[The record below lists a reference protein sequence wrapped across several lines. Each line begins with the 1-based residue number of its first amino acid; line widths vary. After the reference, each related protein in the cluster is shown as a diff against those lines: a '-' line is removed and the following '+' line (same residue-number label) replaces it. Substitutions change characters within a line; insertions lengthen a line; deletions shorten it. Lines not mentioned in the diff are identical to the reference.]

1 LKFAT
6 WNVRGVHYKQEELDT
21 ILNENNTKLA
31 AITET
36 KKKLK
41 GTFESQ
47 NYIIIYSGVT
57 QNMRAQAGVMLW
69 IHKSMKNSEVLT
81 EDFV

>member
-6 WNVRGVHYKQEELDT
+6 WNVRGVHYEQEELDT
-21 ILNENNTKLA
+21 ILNENDLKLA

-41 GTFESQ
+41 GSVYF
-47 NYIIIYSGVT
+47 
-57 QNMRAQAGVMLW
+57 
-69 IHKSMKNSEVLT
+69 
-81 EDFV
+81 F